1 MSKRGCT
8 VVADLQTVTYGLKRG
23 KIGVEDKYF
32 FEEFNKSKPPSP
44 AGRNLVNLVN
54 FC

>member
-1 MSKRGCT
+1 M
-8 VVADLQTVTYGLKRG
+8 VAEWQAVGNGPKRG

-32 FEEFNKSKPPSP
+32 FEEFNKSKTPCP

>member
-8 VVADLQTVTYGLKRG
+8 VVAGLQAVTYGLKRR

-32 FEEFNKSKPPSP
+32 FVLDTASKRIVGVGGGVSP
-44 AGRNLVNLVN
+44 RR
-54 FC
+54 

>member
-8 VVADLQTVTYGLKRG
+8 VVAGLQAVTYGLKRG

-32 FEEFNKSKPPSP
+32 LLMSLFVSAWKKFE
-44 AGRNLVNLVN
+44 
-54 FC
+54 